1 MKFSQK
7 STFLFQIFVAFLFS
21 PSVQGQISNYS
32 QNKNVVI
39 IYSDDHTY
47 QALGAMGNKII
58 STPNLDKLAASGLLF
73 TQAHVMGGHQGAICV
88 PSRAML
94 MTGRYVNR
102 LPTDGSVIPD
112 SLISLPETL
121 RENGYETYH
130 TGKWHSD
137 KASHHR
143 MFSDGGDIY
152 FGGMHFEKDGGQ
164 FNPVVQAFDPMGI
177 FPESTKRKSDIYS
190 STLYTNNAIEFL
202 RSDKAKFGPFM
213 CYIALTSP
221 HDPRT
226 PPPPYDRLYD
236 PAKIP
241 LPKNFYPIHPFDNG
255 DLNVRDEQLL
265 PTPRTPEAIKK
276 EIALYYGMI
285 SEMDAQVGRILETL
299 EKEGLMENTLIVFA
313 GDNGLAVGQHGLL
326 GKQNLYEH
334 SIRVPMIFSGPGIPK
349 NKKADGF
356 VYLSDIAPTIYEYLK
371 IPAPKTVEA
380 KSLMPIIKDQK
391 VKVRENI
398 YNVYGHWSRSVKTAD
413 GMKLIVYNVAGKE
426 TTQLFDLKKD
436 PMETVNLSE
445 KSDYQSTI
453 LNMRNICR
461 QEMIAA
467 HDDLDINLT
476 NWGRNPN
483 QKVRGK

>member
-1 MKFSQK
+1 
-7 STFLFQIFVAFLFS
+7 
-21 PSVQGQISNYS
+21 
-32 QNKNVVI
+32 
-39 IYSDDHTY
+39 
-47 QALGAMGNKII
+47 
-58 STPNLDKLAASGLLF
+58 
-73 TQAHVMGGHQGAICV
+73 
-88 PSRAML
+88 
-94 MTGRYVNR
+94 
-102 LPTDGSVIPD
+102 
-112 SLISLPETL
+112 
-121 RENGYETYH
+121 
-130 TGKWHSD
+130 
-137 KASHHR
+137 
-143 MFSDGGDIY
+143 
-152 FGGMHFEKDGGQ
+152 
-164 FNPVVQAFDPMGI
+164 
-177 FPESTKRKSDIYS
+177 
-190 STLYTNNAIEFL
+190 
-202 RSDKAKFGPFM
+202 M

-241 LPKNFYPIHPFDNG
+241 LPKNFLPKHPFDNG

-380 KSLMPIIKDQK
+380 KSLMPLIKDQK
-391 VKVRENI
+391 AKVRENI
-398 YNVYGHWSRSVKTAD
+398 YNIYGHWSRSVKTAD

-445 KSDYQSTI
+445 KPDYQTTI

-476 NWGRNPN
+476 NWGRKPN

>member
-1 MKFSQK
+1 MKFSRK
-7 STFLFQIFVAFLFS
+7 STFLLQIFFILFLNLSTRS
-21 PSVQGQISNYS
+21 PITRLSAH
-32 QNKNVVI
+32 KNVVI

-58 STPNLDKLAASGLLF
+58 STPNLDKLAKSGLLF
-73 TQAHVMGGHQGAICV
+73 TQAHVMGGHQGAVCI

-102 LPTDGSVIPD
+102 LPSDGSVIPD
-112 SLISLPETL
+112 SLISLPEIL
-121 RENGYETYH
+121 RENGYKTYH

-143 MFSDGGDIY
+143 MFSDGGDIF

-164 FNPVVQAFDPMGI
+164 FNPMVQAFDPAGT
-177 FPESTKRKSDIYS
+177 FPVTSRRKSDIYS
-190 STLYTNNAIEFL
+190 STLYTSNAVGFL
-202 RSDKAKFGPFM
+202 RSEKAKSGPFL

-226 PPPPYDRLYD
+226 PPEPFDQLYD
-236 PAKIP
+236 AASIP
-241 LPKNFYPIHPFDNG
+241 LPKNFLPKHPFDNG

-265 PTPRTPEAIKK
+265 PTPRTPEAVKK

-285 SEMDAQVGRILETL
+285 SEMDAQVGRILDAL
-299 EKEGLMENTLIVFA
+299 EKEGLKENTLIVFA

-334 SIRVPMIFSGPGIPK
+334 SIRVPLIFSGPGIPE

-371 IPAPKTVEA
+371 MPAPKTVEA
-380 KSLMPIIKDQK
+380 KSLMPVIKDQK

-398 YNVYGHWSRSVKTAD
+398 YNVYGHWSRSIKTAD

-436 PMETVNLSE
+436 PLETINLAENPAS
-445 KSDYQSTI
+445 QPTI

-467 HDDLDINLT
+467 HDDLDINLA
-476 NWGRNPN
+476 NWGRKPN
-483 QKVRGK
+483 QKDSGK

>member
-1 MKFSQK
+1 M
-7 STFLFQIFVAFLFS
+7 
-21 PSVQGQISNYS
+21 Y
-32 QNKNVVI
+32 
-39 IYSDDHTY
+39 
-47 QALGAMGNKII
+47 

-73 TQAHVMGGHQGAICV
+73 TQAHVMGGHHGAVCV

-102 LPTDGSVIPD
+102 LPSDGGVIPD

-164 FNPVVQAFDPMGI
+164 FNPVVQAFDPTGI
-177 FPESTKRKSDIYS
+177 FPESTKRQSDIYS

-236 PAKIP
+236 PTKIP
-241 LPKNFYPIHPFDNG
+241 LPKNFLPKHPFDNG

-334 SIRVPMIFSGPGIPK
+334 SIRVPMIISGPGIPK

-398 YNVYGHWSRSVKTAD
+398 YNVYGHWSRSIKTDD
-413 GMKLIVYNVAGKE
+413 GFKLMLYNVDGVM
-426 TTQLFDLKKD
+426 TTQLFDLKNDPWEIKD
-436 PMETVNLSE
+436 LSKDERYSNRIASMRALLKKEMTVTHDNL
-445 KSDYQSTI
+445 
-453 LNMRNICR
+453 NI
-461 QEMIAA
+461 
-467 HDDLDINLT
+467 DLPD
-476 NWGRNPN
+476 WGRTEK
-483 QKVRGK
+483 QKPRGS